1 MNEQIQDTKSRVF
14 LAGLNTGYSADEFDH
29 SMEELQEL
37 AKACDMEV
45 IGIFT
50 QNLPNPITATY
61 IGSGKIAEI
70 KEQYTEDLALAL
82 FGGRLPE

>member
-1 MNEQIQDTKSRVF
+1 MNEPNQTLKSRVF

-50 QNLPNPITATY
+50 QNLPNPVTATY

-70 KEQYTEDLALAL
+70 KEAITIHEADAVI
-82 FGGRLPE
+82 FD